1 MESSYDIEHIFNHKL
16 YLDYKELCEL
26 TLYITKYKLDI
37 VKLIK
42 IINEI
47 NKIMVY
53 ISDNITDKTILN
65 NKYKINLNI
74 CDILDY
80 HSRKQQILLKNNIE
94 CQLMIYYKNLD
105 EIKHKCIS
113 YVNDILH
120 KGIFSI
126 NYIQE
131 HLYDYYYYSRKN
143 KDVEI
148 DIFYYIISLMYNI
161 LYCIRAEECDDTD
174 NNKKYYISIINLLDK
189 INILLNIYQTNI
201 NENKINQFNYI
212 QNIYGDLNNN
222 NNIYLYCS
230 TILLPNIYNLM
241 LYILFNKKSIKNED
255 FNKLLTI
262 KIIKNDK
269 KYNFKQLFDE
279 LYKDIISKLEK

>member
-1 MESSYDIEHIFNHKL
+1 MESSYIEHIFNHKL

-26 TLYITKYKLDI
+26 TLYITKYKLDS

-42 IINEI
+42 IINEL
-47 NKIMVY
+47 NKIIDYV
-53 ISDNITDKTILN
+53 SDNITDKTLLN
-65 NKYKINLNI
+65 NKYKINLQI
-74 CDILDY
+74 CDIFDY
-80 HSRKQQILLKNNIE
+80 QSRKQQILLKNNIE

-113 YVNDILH
+113 YVNDLLH
-120 KGIFSI
+120 KGIFI

-148 DIFYYIISLMYNI
+148 NIFYYITALMYNI
-161 LYCIRAEECDDTD
+161 LYCIRAEECDDTVD
-174 NNKKYYISIINLLDK
+174 NKKYYINMINLLDK

-201 NENKINQFNYI
+201 NDNNINQFNYI
-212 QNIYGDLNNN
+212 QNICGNTYNND
-222 NNIYLYCS
+222 NIYLYCS

-241 LYILFNKKSIKNED
+241 LYILFNKYEKNKNED

-262 KIIKNDK
+262 KIIKNVK
-269 KYNFKQLFDE
+269 EYNFKQLFDE
-279 LYKDIISKLEK
+279 LYKDIVSKLEK